1 MALCWL
7 LNTEFPA
14 TWNCPLPMEVT
25 AGANTLPRAP
35 VNVWRLS
42 AVAVVAVVAGTVA
55 AVLLLV
61 DAELAAV
68 EEAAV

>member
-1 MALCWL
+1 
-7 LNTEFPA
+7 
-14 TWNCPLPMEVT
+14 MEVT

-35 VNVWRLS
+35 VNVWRLP